1 MNQNNPLPRPPS
13 YYFKPIYN
21 KKDIKC
27 EEEKLL
33 DPIKLIKPKVRIPSP
48 YPNPNPTPN
57 PNPNPNPNPKSA
69 KVYPESMFSEINNT
83 PSSNNLSSKL

>member
-13 YYFKPIYN
+13 YYFRPIYN

-33 DPIKLIKPKVRIPSP
+33 DQIKILKPKVRIPSP
-48 YPNPNPTPN
+48 YPY
-57 PNPNPNPNPKSA
+57 PKSA
-69 KVYPESMFSEINNT
+69 KVYPETVFSEINNT
-83 PSSNNLSSKL
+83 PGSNNLSSKL

>member
-13 YYFKPIYN
+13 YYFRPIYN

-33 DPIKLIKPKVRIPSP
+33 DPIKVLKPKVRIPSP
-48 YPNPNPTPN
+48 YP
-57 PNPNPNPNPKSA
+57 KSA
-69 KVYPESMFSEINNT
+69 KVYPETMFSKINNT
-83 PSSNNLSSKL
+83 PGSNDLTSKLWNNMCYSLINIF

>member
-27 EEEKLL
+27 EDTKCEEEKLIY
-33 DPIKLIKPKVRIPSP
+33 PIKLLKPKVRIPSP
-48 YPNPNPTPN
+48 YP
-57 PNPNPNPNPKSA
+57 KSA
-69 KVYPESMFSEINNT
+69 KVYPETMFSKINNT
-83 PSSNNLSSKL
+83 PGSNDLTSKL

>member
-13 YYFKPIYN
+13 YYFRPIYN

-33 DPIKLIKPKVRIPSP
+33 DQIKILKPKVRIPSP
-48 YPNPNPTPN
+48 YPYPY
-57 PNPNPNPNPKSA
+57 PKSA
-69 KVYPESMFSEINNT
+69 KVYPETIFSEINNT
-83 PSSNNLSSKL
+83 PSSNNLTSKL

>member
-27 EEEKLL
+27 EDTKCEEEKLIY
-33 DPIKLIKPKVRIPSP
+33 PIKLLKPKVRIPSP
-48 YPNPNPTPN
+48 YP
-57 PNPNPNPNPKSA
+57 KSA
-69 KVYPESMFSEINNT
+69 KVYPETMFSKINNT
-83 PSSNNLSSKL
+83 PSSSNLTSEL

>member
-27 EEEKLL
+27 EDDKCKEEKLL
-33 DPIKLIKPKVRIPSP
+33 DPIKVLKPQVRIPSP
-48 YPNPNPTPN
+48 Y
-57 PNPNPNPNPKSA
+57 PKSA
-69 KVYPESMFSEINNT
+69 KVYPETIFSEINNT
-83 PSSNNLSSKL
+83 PCSNNLTSKL

>member
-33 DPIKLIKPKVRIPSP
+33 DPIKLLKPKVRI
-48 YPNPNPTPN
+48 
-57 PNPNPNPNPKSA
+57 
-69 KVYPESMFSEINNT
+69 
-83 PSSNNLSSKL
+83 